1 MPAPMSPAPTT
12 DFRLYHS
19 NALDVLAAL
28 LAAELR
34 RPVPGQGLLEP
45 DVVLIPQ
52 VALRR
57 WLQAT
62 LAQAHGVSANLE
74 FLTPGEFVQRALDAN
89 VPGTGE
95 DLDAAALRWRIH
107 AALADPALLRER
119 ALQPLRAY
127 LEAAPDPLKA
137 WSLSGELAQAF
148 EKYKAWRREWLLAW
162 EAGEAPRDPQ
172 AALWRRV
179 AGGTRHRARRIQDYL
194 DGFAAPGAPLP
205 AGLPKR
211 LFAFAILNVSPD
223 VLRVIATQSR
233 VGTLHLYVPSPSRDY
248 WGDLQALRGS
258 ARNLSPS
265 SARVGKPTEAEASD
279 ATSMDPRLR
288 DAPEATQEDA
298 PGKPANE
305 DPALTGD
312 NPLLQAW
319 GAAGR
324 DFMAVLGGYEVV
336 HPDTEIRGDADPG
349 EGGGA
354 LTGSLLRRLQSD
366 LFHRRAA
373 PGFPLRAAVDKA
385 DPSLQVHACHTR
397 LRELQVLHDQ
407 LRALFED
414 PRFDPPLQPREVAVL
429 APDIDPYLPYLD
441 AVFGGRGR
449 GDAGSNQS
457 IPYAVADASPLAGEP
472 LADVFLRLLALPVA
486 RFGLVETLDL
496 LASPPLA
503 EAAQLDAAAFDRL
516 HAWLHAAGARWG
528 LDAAHRARLEAPAD
542 DAYTWAFALDRLLLG
557 HATGSDAAIAGADGQ
572 TVAPMPEL
580 EGSALDALDTL
591 VRLLRVLA
599 RHARALDE
607 ALTPEGWRERLLG
620 LLDALLP
627 RPPAAANTR
636 RALDRLRTLIDSFAS
651 DATRAG
657 VDTPVPAEIVRAHFA
672 AALAEADTRAP
683 LLTGGVSVARMV
695 PMRLLPFRAICLLGM
710 DDGAFPRRDPAGGI
724 DRLASDV
731 AGGLR
736 LRGDRST
743 RDDDRFLFLQLFA
756 AAQDVF
762 YVSYQGADPRDGSVR
777 EPSVLVADLLAA
789 ADAQH
794 APEANAAAALV
805 VRHPLQPFAPAA
817 FGDADEPRRFSF
829 DAQWWPAAAQPSA
842 RRRSLPPWFDG
853 EPLPPVDDEDVA
865 FADAASGAAG
875 TGAGASANP
884 AVLALDELRRFLQAP
899 AAEFLRQRLGLRLA
913 EVEEVDEDVEPLLA
927 PTRGFAR
934 QSLQKAVFDAVLRG
948 DDDATT
954 HALLRARG
962 LLPSGPLGRR
972 ALEQVRQQVDPYAL
986 AFAEWRDGAQP
997 QAHRLDV
1004 ALDGTTLQGRV
1015 AEVYGPG
1022 IVRVRFDPPAGH
1034 SAIRNG
1040 LDWLL
1045 ASAAGLGKP
1054 LVEFHD
1060 DRERGIGPHRREPLE
1075 PAQARALLQMLAGL
1089 REQGLRRPLP
1099 FAPYSSWEFYKAGDM
1114 GKGLEAAARKWHGG
1128 DFTWSEGSGEA
1139 LRLALRGRDP
1149 FQDETLQHA
1158 FVDLSLRIF
1167 TAVVGG
1173 ELYAGTDL
1181 AALRE
1186 IAAVLDLEDAE

>member
-1 MPAPMSPAPTT
+1 MPQGSG

-28 LAAELR
+28 LAEELR
-34 RPVPGQGLLEP
+34 APAPGQGLLAP
-45 DVVLIPQ
+45 DTILIPQ
-52 VALRR
+52 VAMRR

-62 LAQAHGVSANLE
+62 LAQAHGVAANLE

-89 VPGTGE
+89 VAGHGE

-127 LEAAPDPLKA
+127 LEGAPNPLKA

-148 EKYKAWRREWLLAW
+148 EKYKAWRRDWLLAW

-179 AGGTRHRARRIQDYL
+179 AGGTQHRARRIDAYL
-194 DGFAAPGAPLP
+194 RGFAGPGAPLP
-205 AGLPKR
+205 EGLPRR

-248 WGDLQALRGS
+248 WGDLQRARG
-258 ARNLSPS
+258 
-265 SARVGKPTEAEASD
+265 GDAEA
-279 ATSMDPRLR
+279 A
-288 DAPEATQEDA
+288 AGE
-298 PGKPANE
+298 
-305 DPALTGD
+305 
-312 NPLLQAW
+312 NPLLRAW

-324 DFMAVLGGYEVV
+324 DFMAVLGSYEVV
-336 HPDTEIRGDADPG
+336 HPDAEFRGDADPG
-349 EGGGA
+349 DCGGA
-354 LTGSLLRRLQSD
+354 LQGSLLRRLQSD
-366 LFHRRAA
+366 LFHRR
-373 PGFPLRAAVDKA
+373 PSPPLLPNAEDPRTRLPALRRD

-407 LRALFED
+407 LRGLFED

-449 GDAGSNQS
+449 GDTGFNQA

-472 LADVFLRLLALPVA
+472 LVEVFLRLLPLPVA

-528 LDAAHRARLEAPAD
+528 IDAAHRARLDAPAD

-557 HATGSDAAIAGADGQ
+557 HASGSDAPITMASGQ
-572 TVAPMPEL
+572 VVAPMPEL

-599 RHARALDE
+599 KHARVLDE
-607 ALTPEGWRERLLG
+607 ALPPDGWRERLLG

-627 RPPAAANTR
+627 RPPSSPASR
-636 RALDRLRTLIDSFAS
+636 RALDRLRALVDAFAA
-651 DATRAG
+651 DARRA
-657 VDTPVPAEIVRAHFA
+657 DMATPVPADIVRAHFA
-672 AALAEADTRAP
+672 AALSEADTRAP
-683 LLTGGVSVARMV
+683 LLTGGVSIGRMV

-710 DDGAFPRRDPAGGI
+710 DDAAFPRRDPAGGL
-724 DRLASDV
+724 DRLTAEL
-731 AGGLR
+731 AGGQR
-736 LRGDRST
+736 RQGDRST

-762 YVSYQGADPRDGSVR
+762 YLSYQGADPRDGSAR

-794 APEANAAAALV
+794 ARGADAGDNLV
-805 VRHPLQPFAPAA
+805 VRHPLQPFSPAA
-817 FGDADEPRRFSF
+817 FGSSDEPRRFSYH
-829 DAQWWPAAAQPSA
+829 AQWWPAAAQPFA
-842 RRRSLPPWFDG
+842 RRVALPAWFVDEALAAPGSGGDAGGDDG
-853 EPLPPVDDEDVA
+853 RRTGSSI
-865 FADAASGAAG
+865 ASAVAG
-875 TGAGASANP
+875 TGDAT
-884 AVLALDELRRFLQAP
+884 LTLDELRRFLQAP
-899 AAEFLRQRLGLRLA
+899 AEAFLRERLGMRLA
-913 EVEEVDEDVEPLLA
+913 EVEAVDEDVEPLLA
-927 PTRGFAR
+927 PGRGWAR
-934 QSLQKAVFDAVLRG
+934 QLLQKAVFDAVLRG
-948 DDDATT
+948 DDDAAT

-972 ALEQVRQQVDPYAL
+972 TLATVRGQVDAYAA
-986 AFAEWRDGAQP
+986 AFRDWRGEAEPESPRLEVAIDGAT
-997 QAHRLDV
+997 AHGG
-1004 ALDGTTLQGRV
+1004 ASGEGTVLLRGRV
-1015 AEVYGPG
+1015 ADAYAHGLA
-1022 IVRVRFDPPAGH
+1022 RVRFDPPAGQ

-1045 ASAAGLGKP
+1045 ASAAGARLP

-1060 DRERGIGPHRREPLE
+1060 GGELGVGPHERAPLD
-1075 PAQARALLQMLAGL
+1075 PGQAREVLRLLIDL
-1089 REQGLRRPLP
+1089 RAKGLRRPLP
-1099 FAPYSSWEFYKAGDM
+1099 FAPYSGWELYRAPTFERGM
-1114 GKGLEAAARKWHGG
+1114 HAAAQRWHGSDRSWG
-1128 DFTWSEGSGEA
+1128 ERTGEA

-1149 FQDETLQHA
+1149 FSDEATQLA
-1158 FVDLSLRIF
+1158 FVDLSMAIYS
-1167 TAVVGG
+1167 AVTTG
-1173 ELYAGTDL
+1173 EVYAGTDL
-1181 AALRE
+1181 AALRD
-1186 IAAVLDLEDAE
+1186 IAAALDVEDAE

>member
-1 MPAPMSPAPTT
+1 MRPDAPT

-28 LAAELR
+28 LADELR

-89 VPGTGE
+89 VPGRGE

-127 LEAAPDPLKA
+127 LDGAPDPLKA

-162 EAGEAPRDPQ
+162 EAGDAPRDPQ

-179 AGGTRHRARRIQDYL
+179 AGGTQHRARRIDTYL
-194 DGFAAPGAPLP
+194 RGFAAPDAPLP
-205 AGLPKR
+205 SGLPKR

-223 VLRVIATQSR
+223 VLRVIATQAR

-248 WGDLQALRGS
+248 WGDLQALR
-258 ARNLSPS
+258 
-265 SARVGKPTEAEASD
+265 
-279 ATSMDPRLR
+279 DPHAV
-288 DAPEATQEDA
+288 D
-298 PGKPANE
+298 
-305 DPALTGD
+305 DPALARD

-336 HPDTEIRGDADPG
+336 HPDLEIRGDADPG
-349 EGGGA
+349 EPPGPESRVAQTPADRDDPAGKVDPV
-354 LTGSLLRRLQSD
+354 TGFDPGLLRRLQSD

-373 PGFPLRAAVDKA
+373 PGFPLREAVDTG

-449 GDAGSNQS
+449 SDAGFNQA

-486 RFGLVETLDL
+486 RFGLIETLDL

-557 HATGSDAAIAGADGQ
+557 HATGSDAPIATASGQ
-572 TVAPMPEL
+572 LVAPMPEL

-599 RHARALDE
+599 RHASVLDE

-620 LLDALLP
+620 LLDALLT
-627 RPPAAANTR
+627 RPPASPSTR
-636 RALDRLRTLIDSFAS
+636 RALDRLRSLIDTFAS
-651 DATRAG
+651 DARRAG

-672 AALAEADTRAP
+672 AALSEADTRAP
-683 LLTGGVSVARMV
+683 LLTGGVSIARMV

-710 DDGAFPRRDPAGGI
+710 DDGAFPRRDPAGGL
-724 DRLASDV
+724 DRLATDV
-731 AGGLR
+731 AAGR
-736 LRGDRST
+736 RMRGDRST

-794 APEANAAAALV
+794 AADAKAGEALV

-817 FGDADEPRRFSF
+817 FGGFDEPRRFSYS
-829 DAQWWPAAAQPSA
+829 AQWWPAAAQPTA
-842 RRRSLPPWFDG
+842 RRVPLPAWFDG
-853 EPLPPVDDEDVA
+853 EVLPALED
-865 FADAASGAAG
+865 GEAAG
-875 TGAGASANP
+875 AVGADGSGIKGASASAGAATYP
-884 AVLALDELRRFLQAP
+884 VTLTLDELRRFLQAP
-899 AAEFLRQRLGLRLA
+899 ADVFLRQRLGLRLA
-913 EVEEVDEDVEPLLA
+913 EVEQIDEDVEPLLA
-927 PTRGFAR
+927 PGRGIAR
-934 QSLQKAVFDAVLRG
+934 QVLQQAVFDAVLRG

-954 HALLRARG
+954 HARLRARG

-972 ALEQVRQQVDPYAL
+972 TLQQMRAQVDPYAL
-986 AFAEWRDGAQP
+986 AFGGWRGDATP
-997 QAHRLDV
+997 ESHRLEV
-1004 ALDGTTLQGRV
+1004 PLEGTTLQGRITDI
-1015 AEVYGPG
+1015 YDKG
-1022 IVRVRFDPPAGH
+1022 IVRVRFDPPAGR

-1045 ASAAGLGKP
+1045 ASAAGLARP
-1054 LVEFHD
+1054 LVEFHE
-1060 DRERGIGPHRREPLE
+1060 DRERGAGPHERDPLDPE
-1075 PAQARALLQMLAGL
+1075 QARAVLGMLVALRERGL
-1089 REQGLRRPLP
+1089 RQPLP
-1099 FAPYSSWEFYKAGDM
+1099 FAPYSGWEFFRADDM
-1114 GKGLEAAARKWHGG
+1114 RKGLEAAARKWRGS
-1128 DFTWSEGSGEA
+1128 DFNWGESSSEA

-1149 FQDETLQHA
+1149 FNDEVTQVA
-1158 FVDLSLRIF
+1158 FIDLTMGIYL
-1167 TAVVGG
+1167 AVMEGK
-1173 ELYAGTDL
+1173 LYAGTDPT
-1181 AALRE
+1181 ALHA
-1186 IAAVLDLEDAE
+1186 IADALDLEEAE